1 MEQPFA
7 FYERM
12 IEVKATRLPS
22 GSYRVQVVVGKDE
35 NGKRNVR
42 SFTADTADEAIF
54 QALTFKNSLGIGA
67 NAKTMTVGQAFTQ
80 YINAR
85 DNILSPATI
94 RGYNIIKKTRLQSI
108 MLIEIHALTV
118 NDVQYAVNQD
128 ASRLSHKSIKESVA
142 LLKSV
147 LGVQGVELNTK
158 RIALPP
164 KKKKNVIIPE
174 AGEVIKLIIGT
185 DIELPCLLAMWLSL
199 RVSEVR
205 GLQFRDISPDGR
217 TISIER
223 ARIYFDGNDV
233 LRECNKTY
241 ESTRTNLLPPYI
253 YDLIQK
259 IPHKEPTDFI
269 VNMSYQ
275 TINGHFKKI
284 MEKAGYNIT
293 FHKLRHEF
301 ATTLNDLGIP
311 SNYIQKL
318 GGWSTDNIMK
328 SVYTHTTFSMEN
340 ECQNKINDFFMS
352 AIESAVNG
360 DDKQENEI
368 A

>member
-1 MEQPFA
+1 M
-7 FYERM
+7 
-12 IEVKATRLPS
+12 KATRLPS

-35 NGKRNVR
+35 NGKRAVK

-67 NAKTMTVGQAFTQ
+67 NAKTITVGQSITQ

-94 RGYNIIKKTRLQSI
+94 RGYNSIKKTRLQSI

-128 ASRLSHKSIKESVA
+128 AARLSHKSIKESVA

-223 ARIYFDGNDV
+223 SRIYFDGKDV

-284 MEKAGYNIT
+284 MENAGYNIT

-360 DDKQENEI
+360 DDEQENEI

>member
-1 MEQPFA
+1 M
-7 FYERM
+7 
-12 IEVKATRLPS
+12 KASKLPS

-35 NGKRNVR
+35 NGKRKVKL
-42 SFTADTADEAIF
+42 FTADTADEAIF
-54 QALTFKNSLGIGA
+54 QALTFKNSLGVGA
-67 NAKTMTVGQAFTQ
+67 NARTMTVGQAFTQ
-80 YINAR
+80 YVNAR

-94 RGYNIIKKTRLQSI
+94 RGYNIIKNTRLQSI
-108 MLIEIHALTV
+108 MLIDIHALTI
-118 NDVQYAVNQD
+118 NDVQFAVNQD
-128 ASRLSHKSIKESVA
+128 AARLSHKSIKESVA

-164 KKKKNVIIPE
+164 KKKKNVVIPE
-174 AGEVIKLIIGT
+174 ASEVIKLIIGT
-185 DIELPCLLAMWLSL
+185 EIELPCMLAMWLSL

-205 GLQFRDISPDGR
+205 GLQFRDISPDGK

-223 ARIYFDGNDV
+223 SRIYFDGSDN
-233 LRECNKTY
+233 LRDCNKTY

-259 IPHKEPTDFI
+259 VPHKEPTDFI

-275 TINGHFKKI
+275 TLNARFKKI
-284 MEKAGYNIT
+284 MEKAGYDIT

-328 SVYTHTTFSMEN
+328 SVYTHTTFSKEN
-340 ECQNKINDFFMS
+340 ECQKKINDFFMS
-352 AIESAVNG
+352 AIESAADN
-360 DDKQENEI
+360 DDENALET